1 MNDAS
6 ASRHPRHDFDFLF
19 GDWTIRHHRLDRRLA
34 GETRWT
40 DFEGRCT
47 ARPLLGGLGN
57 LDENVLD
64 LPTGA
69 YEAVT
74 LRLFDE
80 ALGRWS
86 IWWIDARAP
95 GIEAPVH
102 GAFVHGVGTFHGDD
116 VLDGAPIRV
125 RFLWSGI
132 TARTARWEQAFS
144 ADRGDTW
151 ETNWT
156 MDFERVS

>member
-1 MNDAS
+1 MPD
-6 ASRHPRHDFDFLF
+6 PRHDFDFLY
-19 GDWTIRHHRLDRRLA
+19 GTWTIRHHRLNRRLA
-34 GETRWT
+34 GETHWT
-40 DFEGRCT
+40 DFDGHCT

-64 LPTGA
+64 PPSGR

-74 LRLFDE
+74 LRLFD
-80 ALGRWS
+80 ATAARWS

-95 GIEAPVH
+95 GIDAAVH
-102 GAFVHGVGTFHGDD
+102 GTFVDGIGTFFGDD
-116 VLDGAPIRV
+116 VLDGVPIRV
-125 RFLWSGI
+125 RFVWSGI

-144 ADRGDTW
+144 TDRGATW

-156 MDFERVS
+156 MDFERLA